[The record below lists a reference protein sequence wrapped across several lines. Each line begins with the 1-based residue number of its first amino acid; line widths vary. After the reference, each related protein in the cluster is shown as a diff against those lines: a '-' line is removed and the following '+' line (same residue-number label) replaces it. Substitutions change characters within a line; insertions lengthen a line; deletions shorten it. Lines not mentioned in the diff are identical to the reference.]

1 MLDLLLQIAVRCL
14 IAITLILGL
23 VNAGYMLIS
32 PTAWHALPEW
42 LRIRKL
48 GVKKYGQGW
57 SAMQV
62 RIMGALILATVLWM
76 GYIVLAS
83 FDRP

>member
-1 MLDLLLQIAVRCL
+1 VLDQLLQIAVRCL

-32 PTAWHALPEW
+32 PAAWRSLPEW

-62 RIMGALILATVLWM
+62 RITGALILATVLWM
-76 GYIVLAS
+76 GYIAIA
-83 FDRP
+83 